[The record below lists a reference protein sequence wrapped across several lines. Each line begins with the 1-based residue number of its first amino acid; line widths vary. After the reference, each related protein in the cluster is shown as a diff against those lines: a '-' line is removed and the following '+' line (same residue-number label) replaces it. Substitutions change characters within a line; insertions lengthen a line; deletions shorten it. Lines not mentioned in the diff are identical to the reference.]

1 MNVYGKDIIVNA
13 KMGKIL
19 LESEVIKN
27 DEYNWLKEL
36 LEEDENHTIKYNQLD
51 KLSESQKTFMTTSLF
66 TKLYTVASDEWEIDH
81 LDEDAQKLECSLCG
95 EKNTVKKYYI
105 RNKKSD
111 KFFECR
117 KYMYYKF

>member
-66 TKLYTVASDEWEIDH
+66 TKLYTVASDE
-81 LDEDAQKLECSLCG
+81 
-95 EKNTVKKYYI
+95 
-105 RNKKSD
+105 
-111 KFFECR
+111 
-117 KYMYYKF
+117 